1 MIRLDLN
8 RAACP
13 FAAMRAAVEAGEPDQ
28 PVEVWHDGKRCLT
41 VSSLHRG
48 ACLTTQEE
56 PGLRFAPYAPHPHA
70 TIGPRVS
77 ALLEAD
83 RSRRAAMRER
93 AILAAKAKG
102 RGDAAL

>member
-1 MIRLDLN
+1 MIRLDLD

-41 VSSLHRG
+41 VASLHRG

-56 PGLRFAPYAPHPHA
+56 PGLRFVPYTPHPR
-70 TIGPRVS
+70 TNIGPRVS

-83 RSRRAAMRER
+83 RARRAAMLER
-93 AILAAKAKG
+93 SKKAVSDVG
-102 RGDAAL
+102 R